1 MRFNIVQD
9 KTCMKFSDEEIR
21 NILELKEE
29 ITEKIVKCQE
39 QIEKLERSLSAVD
52 TILKQSSFT
61 KASEIISNS
70 SDTKKEENRVSIP
83 ITKNS
88 DGTIIANAFVSDDK
102 VSIIL
107 EENVTLS
114 PETPPLKTF
123 FIERIIGEMKKK
135 DGQEVQSGK
144 IGRDDV
150 IDCIINNSGSAIREI
165 IIKNYRQKERVDEI
179 INTATWS
186 LTRMIEN
193 SE

>member
-1 MRFNIVQD
+1 
-9 KTCMKFSDEEIR
+9 MKFSDEEIR

-29 ITEKIVKCQE
+29 ITEKIAKCQE
-39 QIEKLERSLSAVD
+39 EIEKLERSLSTVD
-52 TILKQSSFT
+52 TMLKQSSFT

-70 SDTKKEENRVSIP
+70 SDTKKEENRISIP

-114 PETPPLKTF
+114 SETPPLKTF

-144 IGRDDV
+144 IRKDDV
-150 IDCIINNSGSAIREI
+150 IDCIINNNGSTIREI

-186 LTRMIEN
+186 LTRMMEN
-193 SE
+193 SV

>member
-1 MRFNIVQD
+1 
-9 KTCMKFSDEEIR
+9 MKFSDEEIR

-70 SDTKKEENRVSIP
+70 SDTRKEENRVSIP

-114 PETPPLKTF
+114 SETPPLKTF

-135 DGQEVQSGK
+135 DSQEVQSGK

-150 IDCIINNSGSAIREI
+150 IDCVINNSGSAIRDI

-179 INTATWS
+179 INR
-186 LTRMIEN
+186 LGY
-193 SE
+193 

>member
-1 MRFNIVQD
+1 
-9 KTCMKFSDEEIR
+9 MKFSDEEIR

-39 QIEKLERSLSAVD
+39 QIEKLEKSLSAVD

-61 KASEIISNS
+61 KASEIIPNS
-70 SDTKKEENRVSIP
+70 SDTKKEVNRISIP

-107 EENVTLS
+107 EENVILS
-114 PETPPLKTF
+114 SETPPLKTF

-150 IDCIINNSGSAIREI
+150 IDCVINNSGSAIREI